1 MAPRREVCLE
11 FEWDPRKAEANSTKH
26 GVTFTEAGT
35 VFGDP
40 LATTFRD
47 PDHEEGES
55 RWITLGLSLAGRL
68 LFVAHADR
76 GEKIRIISARK
87 ASRRERTLYE

>member
-1 MAPRREVCLE
+1 ME
-11 FEWDPRKAEANSTKH
+11 FEWDPRKADANRTKH

-35 VFGDP
+35 IFADP

-47 PDHEEGES
+47 PDHEEGEL
-55 RWITLGLSLAGRL
+55 RWITLGLSGAGRL

-76 GEKIRIISARK
+76 AEKTRIISARK
-87 ASRRERTLYE
+87 ANRGERTLYE